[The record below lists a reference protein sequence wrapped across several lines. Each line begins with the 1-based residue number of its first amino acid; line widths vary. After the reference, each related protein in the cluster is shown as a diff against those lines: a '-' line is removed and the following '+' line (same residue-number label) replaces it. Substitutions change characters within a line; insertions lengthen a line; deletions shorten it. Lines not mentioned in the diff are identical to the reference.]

1 MLEDVWYYFRIFPES
16 TEGLL
21 FQYIANHPGNCK
33 AEVSEVPWKL
43 RCDLQWN
50 RFNETPIALSHQFH
64 CRFHAR
70 STHASCSGVSVKAR
84 CSIEV
89 VSEAFGIFP
98 VYFCTKCLLWRVH
111 VHFDCAVSQK
121 MLAVGYGSGIFSV
134 NFCTKCLFWHVRV
147 QFDCA
152 GSHKVCFTV
161 LGSVTRSS
169 SSASSSSTSSSSSS
183 SSSPSSSSPPAS
195 SSSSSLSSSSLSSSS
210 STTSSSSSPSPLPS
224 PSPPS
229 PPSSPSTPSTTSS
242 STL

>member
-98 VYFCTKCLLWRVH
+98 INFRTKCLLWHVH
-111 VHFDCAVSQK
+111 VHFDCAGSHK
-121 MLAVGYGSGIFSV
+121 MLAPGIWVLHFPYKFPHKMPLLMSMCMSIVQARTKRWPREKRPAFS
-134 NFCTKCLFWHVRV
+134 L
-147 QFDCA
+147 
-152 GSHKVCFTV
+152 
-161 LGSVTRSS
+161 
-169 SSASSSSTSSSSSS
+169 
-183 SSSPSSSSPPAS
+183 
-195 SSSSSLSSSSLSSSS
+195 
-210 STTSSSSSPSPLPS
+210 
-224 PSPPS
+224 
-229 PPSSPSTPSTTSS
+229 
-242 STL
+242 